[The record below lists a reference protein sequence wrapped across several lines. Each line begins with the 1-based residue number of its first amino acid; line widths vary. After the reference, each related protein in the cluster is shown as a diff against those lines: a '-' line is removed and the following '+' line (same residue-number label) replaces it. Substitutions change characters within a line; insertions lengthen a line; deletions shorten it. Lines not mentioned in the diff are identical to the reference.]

1 MIAGLLTFLD
11 VITIYSL
18 VDYEIVSLPRLH
30 FYKMGTTGTVGNIL
44 FKDP

>member
-18 VDYEIVSLPRLH
+18 ADYEIVSLPRLH
-30 FYKMGTTGTVGNIL
+30 F
-44 FKDP
+44 